1 MYHPSPGGTS
11 SNPGSETYK
20 SLDLQNEDNAGLI
33 RQSSIPRKQVGT
45 FASTPYSSVAAS
57 SLASAQAGQSRQ
69 QTATKPLPSTPAAL
83 SSGYVD
89 RQMDSVA
96 KPSSIL
102 NRSRPISPSQTG
114 LRDAQDIV
122 DRAKTNTSD
131 TEVVETV
138 APGQF
143 HR

>member
-1 MYHPSPGGTS
+1 MYHPSPGGKS
-11 SNPGSETYK
+11 SNPASEAYR
-20 SLDLQNEDNAGLI
+20 SLDLQNEDDAGLM

-57 SLASAQAGQSRQ
+57 SPPSAQTGHSRQ
-69 QTATKPLPSTPAAL
+69 QIAAKPLPSTPAAL
-83 SSGYVD
+83 SGGYID

-96 KPSSIL
+96 KPSGIL
-102 NRSRPISPSQTG
+102 ERSRPIPPSQTV

-143 HR
+143 PR